1 MKNNIKVQ
9 TLSQV
14 HVGSGVFLQK
24 GNDFIVVD
32 RGEESD
38 IYVIDPNK
46 LGNIIGT
53 DQATIDEWVVRIES
67 GTAADFIQLRTKGH
81 QPKEYAKRKITN
93 FANFDNIQG
102 TLKECLHDGMGRPY
116 IPGSSIKGAI
126 RTAVVAALAR
136 NKGNDYLSQKFTKI
150 FQEENKR
157 KQDKMLSDF
166 EKAFMGN
173 NPNSD
178 LFRFITVGDAF
189 FEMSSE
195 VAVKQINLNIRE
207 IDSLVDK
214 KMQQVVEAI
223 GSDEKASFSLK
234 IDKERFELVKNA
246 QHKDLAGL
254 PALPQELKD
263 IPHLFALINQHT
275 KQLVE
280 DEIRIWSEDYGDFKG
295 QSGYVENMEEIL
307 DSINSCK
314 ANQCVLRLG
323 QAIGWRFITGAW
335 TESLDEDFFYDNIVP
350 KARPRNEQKYSD
362 YVFPKSRRIDD
373 ESYVF
378 GFLKLTFEE

>member
-24 GNDFIVVD
+24 GNDFIVVNH
-32 RGEESD
+32 GEESD

-53 DQATIDEWVVRIES
+53 DQATIDEWVIRIER

-81 QPKEYAKRKITN
+81 QPREYAKRKITN
-93 FANFDNIQG
+93 FANIDDTQG

-126 RTAVVAALAR
+126 RTAVVAALAN
-136 NKGNDYLSQKFTKI
+136 NKGNDYLSQKLTKI
-150 FQEENKR
+150 FQEVNKR

-166 EKAFMGN
+166 EKVFMGN

-189 FEMSSE
+189 FGKSSE
-195 VAVKQINLNIRE
+195 IAVKQINLNIRE
-207 IDSLVDK
+207 RDSLIDK
-214 KMQQVVEAI
+214 RMQQVVEAI
-223 GSDEKASFSLK
+223 GPDETASFSLK
-234 IDKERFELVKNA
+234 IDKERFEFVKNA
-246 QHKDLAGL
+246 RYKDLEGL
-254 PALPQELKD
+254 PALPQELTD

-280 DEIRIWSEDYGDFKG
+280 DEIRIWSEDYSDFRG

-307 DSINSCK
+307 ESINSCK
-314 ANQCVLRLG
+314 PNQCVLRLG

-335 TESLDEDFFYDNIVP
+335 TENLDEEFFYSTIVS

>member
-1 MKNNIKVQ
+1 MKNNIKAK

-24 GNDFIVVD
+24 GNDFIVVNQ
-32 RGEESD
+32 GNESD

-46 LGNIIGT
+46 LGTIIGT
-53 DQATIDEWVVRIES
+53 DQATIDEWVIRIES
-67 GTAADFIQLRTKGH
+67 GTAADFIQMRTKGH
-81 QPKEYAKRKITN
+81 QPNEYAKRRITN

-136 NKGNDYLSQKFTKI
+136 NKGNEYLSKKFTKI
-150 FQEENKR
+150 FQEENR
-157 KQDKMLSDF
+157 RRQDKMLSDF

-189 FEMSSE
+189 FDKSSE
-195 VAVKQINLNIRE
+195 IAVKQINLNIRE
-207 IDSLVDK
+207 RNSLVDNR
-214 KMQQVVEAI
+214 MQQVVEAI
-223 GSDEKASFSLK
+223 GPDESTSFSMK
-234 IDKERFELVKNA
+234 IDKERFEFVKNA
-246 QHKDLAGL
+246 RHKDLEGL
-254 PALPQELKD
+254 PALPQELTN

-280 DEIRIWSEDYGDFKG
+280 EEIRIWSEDFGDFHG
-295 QSGYVENMEEIL
+295 QSGYIENLEDIL
-307 DSINSCK
+307 NSINSCNP
-314 ANQCVLRLG
+314 NQCVLRLG

-335 TESLDEDFFYDNIVP
+335 TECLDEDFFYDNIVP
-350 KARPRNEQKYSD
+350 KARPRNAQRYSD

-373 ESYVF
+373 ESFVF